1 MTKIKLCGIRRKE
14 DIELVNLVKP
24 DYIGYVFAKSSKRY
38 VTPEAALELTRRL
51 DPEIIPVGVFVD
63 EAIENVISLYES
75 GAIKAAQLHG
85 EESGEYISELQK
97 RGITVIK
104 AFKVKNVSDAEK
116 AEQSHADIVLLDSG
130 SGSGEVFD
138 WSLIETVRRDYF
150 LAGGLNEKNV
160 SDAIKTL
167 HPFAV
172 DASSCIET
180 NGFKDLE
187 KAQRFVAAIR

>member
-14 DIELVNLVKP
+14 DVELVNLVKP

-38 VTPEAALELTRRL
+38 VTPEAALELTRLL

-63 EAIENVISLYES
+63 EAIENVISFYES

-85 EESGEYISELQK
+85 DESGEYISELQK

-116 AEQSHADIVLLDSG
+116 AEQCRADIVLLDSG

-138 WSLIETVRRDYF
+138 WSLIKTVRRDYF

>member
-38 VTPEAALELTRRL
+38 VTPEAALELTRLL

-116 AEQSHADIVLLDSG
+116 AEQSRADIVLLDSG

-150 LAGGLNEKNV
+150 LAGGLNENNV